1 MQYGIEREIEILE
14 YALRN
19 EAAFVM
25 YVGMT
30 SGGVNSFLLTALL
43 GAFSMLTIPF
53 VSTWIVS
60 TTGVGQAVGGMVGGA
75 AIATKAIAAPA
86 TGGASAAM

>member
-25 YVGMT
+25 YVGMQ
-30 SGGVNSFLLTALL
+30 VKQRMQKL
-43 GAFSMLTIPF
+43 
-53 VSTWIVS
+53 VD
-60 TTGVGQAVGGMVGGA
+60 QE
-75 AIATKAIAAPA
+75 
-86 TGGASAAM
+86 

>member
-43 GAFSMLTIPF
+43 GAFAMLTIPF

-60 TTGVGQAVGGMVGGA
+60 TTE
-75 AIATKAIAAPA
+75 
-86 TGGASAAM
+86 

>member
-30 SGGVNSFLLTALL
+30 LEVSIASFLQHYLEHLPCLQYLL
-43 GAFSMLTIPF
+43 FLHGL
-53 VSTWIVS
+53 
-60 TTGVGQAVGGMVGGA
+60 
-75 AIATKAIAAPA
+75 
-86 TGGASAAM
+86 

>member
-30 SGGVNSFLLTALL
+30 SGA
-43 GAFSMLTIPF
+43 
-53 VSTWIVS
+53 VSYTHLVFH
-60 TTGVGQAVGGMVGGA
+60 VPVV
-75 AIATKAIAAPA
+75 
-86 TGGASAAM
+86 